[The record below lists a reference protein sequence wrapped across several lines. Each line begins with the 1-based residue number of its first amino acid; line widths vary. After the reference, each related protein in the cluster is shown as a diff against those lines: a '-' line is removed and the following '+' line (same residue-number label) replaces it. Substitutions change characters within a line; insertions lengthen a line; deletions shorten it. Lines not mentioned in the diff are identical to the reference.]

1 LSFWHPTQSSYFV
14 EFAKFHQNQFPR
26 NEPMFMIDVGFVSQ
40 LLKSREPPMGARL
53 KPSDGGSSIPLDKP
67 IMLIGRNDTCDVA
80 LLNSSKVSRRHCCIV
95 QCGDRY
101 LLRDLGSMNGSRVN
115 THRIVE
121 MELREGDQVSVAD
134 VHFTF
139 FREESAKRVATNGK
153 QKAAPI
159 PLSESDAAS
168 GDSHEAVPMVSPDSL
183 EDSSH
188 TFPEEGSIN
197 SELKLKDDS
206 GSGKFASV

>member
-1 LSFWHPTQSSYFV
+1 
-14 EFAKFHQNQFPR
+14 
-26 NEPMFMIDVGFVSQ
+26 
-40 LLKSREPPMGARL
+40 MGAKL

-67 IMLIGRNDTCDVA
+67 IMLIGRNDTCDIT

-121 MELREGDQVSVAD
+121 MELRQGDQISVAD

-139 FREESAKRVATNGK
+139 HRDELPKKEANNVKRQLVPIANGDGEGGN
-153 QKAAPI
+153 A
-159 PLSESDAAS
+159 
-168 GDSHEAVPMVSPDSL
+168 GTHEVDPDLPVKSF
-183 EDSSH
+183 ENSSH
-188 TFPEEGSIN
+188 TFPDDGSIN
-197 SELKLKDDS
+197 SELKLKDD
-206 GSGKFASV
+206 GNSGKFASV